1 MSSIFSMTG
10 FARAE
15 TRTSDF
21 QLIWEIKTVNHRY
34 LETTFKLPESLRGVE
49 HALRERVRDRL
60 GRGKL
65 DAVLKLEGGQN
76 AGPLTVNRSLL
87 QSLID
92 SAQDIAD
99 LAPGAAPI
107 TQGQL
112 MAWPGVMVPS
122 DTLLDDITQA
132 TLRLF
137 DEGLERLIESRAA
150 EGKRLHQILLGN
162 LDDIGQQLSTLEP
175 IANSLPQLQQQRLQE
190 RVAALE
196 TKIDDERM
204 AQEVA
209 LLAQKADVREELDRL
224 SIHIDQAQSLIHSS
238 GPHGRRLDFLTQEL
252 NREAN
257 TLGAKAICSEISN
270 ASIELK
276 VIVEQIREQVQNIQ

>member
-112 MAWPGVMVPS
+112 MAWPGVLVPS

-162 LDDIGQQLSTLEP
+162 LDAIGQQLSTLEP

-224 SIHIDQAQSLIHSS
+224 SIHIDQARSLIHSC
-238 GPHGRRLDFLTQEL
+238 GPHGRRLDFLTREL

>member
-112 MAWPGVMVPS
+112 MAWPGVLVPS

-162 LDDIGQQLSTLEP
+162 LDAIGQQLSTLEP

-224 SIHIDQAQSLIHSS
+224 SIHIDQARSLIHSC

>member
-1 MSSIFSMTG
+1 
-10 FARAE
+10 
-15 TRTSDF
+15 
-21 QLIWEIKTVNHRY
+21 
-34 LETTFKLPESLRGVE
+34 
-49 HALRERVRDRL
+49 
-60 GRGKL
+60 
-65 DAVLKLEGGQN
+65 
-76 AGPLTVNRSLL
+76 
-87 QSLID
+87 LID
-92 SAQDIAD
+92 SAQDIASF
-99 LAPGAAPI
+99 APDATPV

-112 MAWPGVMVPS
+112 MAWPGVLVPS

-132 TLRLF
+132 TLALF
-137 DEGLERLIESRAA
+137 DKCLEHLIESRAA
-150 EGKRLHQILLGN
+150 EGKRLRQILLGN
-162 LDDIGQQLSTLEP
+162 LDAIAEQLRTLEP
-175 IANSLPQLQQQRLQE
+175 IANSLPQLQQRRLQE

-196 TKIDDERM
+196 TKIDDERI

-224 SIHIDQAQSLIHSS
+224 SIHIDQARSLINGS

-257 TLGAKAICSEISN
+257 TLGAKAICSEMAN